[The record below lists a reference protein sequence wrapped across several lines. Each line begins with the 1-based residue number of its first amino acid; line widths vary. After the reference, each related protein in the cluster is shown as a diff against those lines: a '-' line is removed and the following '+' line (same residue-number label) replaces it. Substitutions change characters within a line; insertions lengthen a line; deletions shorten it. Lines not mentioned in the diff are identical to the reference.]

1 MWSTHHAYR
10 GDPRRRGR
18 LAMSGPLLDPRT
30 APAFP
35 KAAHNLLRDMQ
46 LRKNLH
52 HATSVIQNKRARV
65 VAELGDWEQLRL
77 AGQRIRE
84 HTMAHL
90 DAYLEQFEQNCTR
103 AGGIVHWARDAEE
116 ARQIVVRLAKEAI
129 ANEQR
134 IAPSPAEIL

>member
-1 MWSTHHAYR
+1 
-10 GDPRRRGR
+10 
-18 LAMSGPLLDPRT
+18 MSGPLLDPRT

-35 KAAHNLLRDMQ
+35 KAAHDLLRDGQ

-65 VAELGDWEQLRL
+65 VAELSDWEQLRL

-90 DAYLEQFEQNCTR
+90 DAYLEQFERNCTR
-103 AGGIVHWARDAEE
+103 AGGVVHWARDAEE
-116 ARQIVVRLAKEAI
+116 ARRIVVGLAQAVGASEVIKIKSMTTE
-129 ANEQR
+129 
-134 IAPSPAEIL
+134 EIQL

>member
-1 MWSTHHAYR
+1 
-10 GDPRRRGR
+10 
-18 LAMSGPLLDPRT
+18 MSGPLTVLSRPKLDPRT

-35 KAAHNLLRDMQ
+35 KAAHDLLRDAQ

-65 VAELGDWEQLRL
+65 VAELGDWEQLRF
-77 AGQRIRE
+77 AGQHIRE

-90 DAYLEQFEQNCTR
+90 DTYLEQFEQNCTR

-116 ARQIVVRLAKEAI
+116 ARQIVVRLARDSI
-129 ANEQR
+129 G
-134 IAPSPAEIL
+134 